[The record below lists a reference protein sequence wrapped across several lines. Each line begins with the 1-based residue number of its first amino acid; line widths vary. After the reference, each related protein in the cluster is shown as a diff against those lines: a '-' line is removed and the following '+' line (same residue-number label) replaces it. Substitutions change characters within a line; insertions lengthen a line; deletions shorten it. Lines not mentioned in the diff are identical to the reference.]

1 MDIVQERLNNLEKRI
16 IELKGILNEIVI
28 ATDAEE
34 IKIYISQYL
43 DKLIVEYMTIMIN
56 NKID

>member
-43 DKLIVEYMTIMIN
+43 DNLIVKYMTIMVN